1 MPKTLKQKTISGLL
15 WSFIDDIAK
24 VGITFVSSIILA
36 RLLTPREYGLIG
48 MTTIFIAISQSF
60 IDSGFKQALIRKK
73 DCTQADYS
81 TVFYF
86 NLLIS
91 AIFYLVLF
99 VFANYIGQ
107 FFEEPQ
113 LGGILRVLG
122 IGLVINALTLVQQTQ
137 LNKNI
142 NFKLQTRISVVSS
155 LVSGAIS
162 ISMAFM
168 GYGVW
173 SLVAKTLSG
182 AFVSSLLLWWWRDWK
197 PSLIFSWDSFREM
210 FAFGSRLLMS
220 GLLHTLYKN
229 IYNLVIGKYF
239 SAAELGFYT
248 QAQTFQKLP
257 SQHLSGVIQR
267 VSYPV
272 LATLQDDIPRLRAA
286 YRKVIQNTMLITFVL
301 MLGMAAVAEPLLIT
315 FVGEQW
321 RPSIVYLQLLC
332 FVGMLYPLHA
342 INLNMLQVQ
351 GRSDLFLRLE
361 VLKKVLAVPVIVIGV
376 LFGIKVM
383 IVGMFVNTLIGYYLN
398 AYWSGEFIGYSM
410 AQQIKDILPSFA
422 LAASMALAV
431 YLFGHLLGA
440 SNMFKLILQVGFGA
454 MLTIVVAELLRV
466 DNYLYMKRIVFQ
478 KALKTFNLH
487 SSKT

>member
-1 MPKTLKQKTISGLL
+1 MSLKQKTISGLL

-24 VGITFVSSIILA
+24 VGITFISSIILA

-60 IDSGFKQALIRKK
+60 IDSGFRQALIRKK

-91 AIFYLVLF
+91 AVFYLVLF

-122 IGLVINALTLVQQTQ
+122 LGLVINALTLVQQTQ

-142 NFKLQTRISVVSS
+142 NFKLQTRISIVSS
-155 LVSGAIS
+155 LVSGVIS

-173 SLVAKTLSG
+173 SLVVKTLSG
-182 AFVSSLLLWWWRDWK
+182 AFVGSLLLWWWRDWK
-197 PSLIFSWDSFREM
+197 PSLVFSWDSFREM

-220 GLLHTLYKN
+220 GLLNKLYHN

-239 SAAELGFYT
+239 SAADLGFYT

-301 MLGMAAVAEPLLIT
+301 MLGMASVAEPLLIT
-315 FVGEQW
+315 LVGEQW
-321 RPSIVYLQLLC
+321 RPSIIYLQLLC

-361 VLKKVLAVPVIVIGV
+361 VIKEVLAVPVIVIGIF
-376 LFGIKVM
+376 FGIQVM
-383 IVGMFVNTLIGYYLN
+383 LVCMFVKSLIAYYLN

-410 AQQIKDILPSFA
+410 AQQIKDILPSFV
-422 LAASMALAV
+422 LAAVMALIV
-431 YLFGHLLGA
+431 YFFGCVLDVSDL
-440 SNMFKLILQVGFGA
+440 FKLILQVCLGTV
-454 MLTIVVAELLRV
+454 LTVGLAELTRL
-466 DNYLYMKRIVFQ
+466 DNYLYMKAI
-478 KALKTFNLH
+478 ALDKLKLWRRAH
-487 SSKT
+487 AI